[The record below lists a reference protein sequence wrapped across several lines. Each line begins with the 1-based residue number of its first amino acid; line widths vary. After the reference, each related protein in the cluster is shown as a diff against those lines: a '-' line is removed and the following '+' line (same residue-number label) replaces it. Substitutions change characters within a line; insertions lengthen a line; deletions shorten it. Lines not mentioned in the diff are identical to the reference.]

1 MSPFLASLFLV
12 LYALMV
18 YGLPAEHGSV
28 RDDQLVEPSWEVAP
42 YPGAAPITLNGT
54 VEQVYAKL
62 LEINPNYDEDFKDSE
77 PELEPTRSLK
87 KRKDTLV
94 CDGEHS
100 ADTTRIDQGIKY
112 LRKVKGSPQLSPWA
126 CSRVSC
132 SWYSAIIWCNDSPY
146 SKTLPSFNNIADG
159 AQVIRDGCNE
169 NGYVK
174 GWLDHSDRW
183 RAIVQNA
190 DC

>member
-18 YGLPAEHGSV
+18 YGVRIPLHLLHRMLTKPVFALKLPAEHGSV

-132 SWYSAIIWCNDSPY
+132 SWYSAIIWCNDVSRRPLL
-146 SKTLPSFNNIADG
+146 SSSINSNI
-159 AQVIRDGCNE
+159 
-169 NGYVK
+169 
-174 GWLDHSDRW
+174 
-183 RAIVQNA
+183 
-190 DC
+190 